1 MIDAHLRGAHAVE
14 LSLEKLELRRELV
27 PLLDPLLLLLALDLE
42 PARALFE
49 VFAQALDLGLVV
61 QSEAAHLRDVAARLT
76 QFILQPRDARF
87 QRRDGGFVRVRAR
100 ERDLD
105 LIADVLLWTWTRGGG
120 REVDDEMR
128 AGTTTFEETKRTM
141 D

>member
-1 MIDAHLRGAHAVE
+1 
-14 LSLEKLELRRELV
+14 
-27 PLLDPLLLLLALDLE
+27 
-42 PARALFE
+42 
-49 VFAQALDLGLVV
+49 
-61 QSEAAHLRDVAARLT
+61 LT

-105 LIADVLLWTWTRGGG
+105 LIADVLSWTWTRGGG